1 MKNLGSS
8 KATNPLATNPLI
20 IGDAI
25 DSFVSHVDEM
35 SSYGAYTV
43 PLDDAMKWYNYKN
56 GNRTT
61 QRAIENYMGIAGKE
75 YFTDF
80 IKTLNSSQPNAGGMP
95 ILDKLISNAKVAAI
109 AANLRVVIQQPSAY
123 ARAMDV
129 IDPKYLVQTGNPKA
143 GAEEAQKY
151 CSIAAWKNWGFR
163 DADIG
168 RSLRDVMVGDEKGLI
183 DTATDVAGKPAGWFD
198 DFTWGAIWNAVKAEV
213 KDKNPQLR
221 IGTQEFYDAVSE
233 RFTEVI
239 DKTQVVDSPFHRSKA
254 MRSKN
259 AFWKLYTAFMSEP
272 TKSYNMFYRTIQDA
286 YQNGVNSRTVKKFG
300 RALIAFTSATVLN
313 SLLASFIDVA
323 RHKGDDD
330 KDKDF
335 WERYFNE
342 FGQNMIDGMNPL
354 NLIPVGK
361 EVMSIIDG
369 YTPNRMDLDAV
380 TDFVQT
386 FKKAMTAI
394 GGQDKSVNWGRII
407 YDLTGAA
414 SKVVGIPVGNIL
426 RGIDS
431 IVKICGFESLL
442 SYQTAW
448 ATSKK
453 TAGNMYAEYK
463 KTGKWTE
470 DLLNKYVG
478 MRTDEVIKE
487 EEQRELEGHNRKYA
501 TTEDVTRYATNQ
513 VYGNFATMLAEDDE
527 RIAEAYEAK
536 VSGNSAVVTRLKKVF
551 TDAGIPGEIFDK
563 AVLVYGNNLEE
574 SDPKSIKD
582 FGAKLY
588 DTDDLAEAIVNG
600 YDTDDIY
607 NEIISDSTAQD
618 PEKSTVN
625 STMKKLEGYYQQY
638 MLDGNTRKAEQI
650 IDNAQKTFE
659 FDDSRFESW
668 SKSVDYLQ
676 FSEQNPNVSMSQDDY
691 QRYQKVASSG
701 ITPETW
707 MQYYEQASTMKADVD
722 SNGEAISGSRK
733 KKVLV
738 LIDSLPITDAQK
750 DALYYYN
757 NWAESTIKEAP
768 WH

>member
-1 MKNLGSS
+1 
-8 KATNPLATNPLI
+8 
-20 IGDAI
+20 
-25 DSFVSHVDEM
+25 
-35 SSYGAYTV
+35 
-43 PLDDAMKWYNYKN
+43 
-56 GNRTT
+56 
-61 QRAIENYMGIAGKE
+61 
-75 YFTDF
+75 
-80 IKTLNSSQPNAGGMP
+80 
-95 ILDKLISNAKVAAI
+95 
-109 AANLRVVIQQPSAY
+109 
-123 ARAMDV
+123 
-129 IDPKYLVQTGNPKA
+129 
-143 GAEEAQKY
+143 
-151 CSIAAWKNWGFR
+151 
-163 DADIG
+163 
-168 RSLRDVMVGDEKGLI
+168 MVGDDNGLVNRFN
-183 DTATDVAGKPAGWFD
+183 DLGGKAAGLFD
-198 DFTWGAIWNAVKAEV
+198 DVTWGAIWNAVKAEV

-453 TAGNMYAEYK
+453 TAGNMYTEYK
-463 KTGKWTE
+463 KTGKWTK
-470 DLLNKYVG
+470 DLLEKYVS

-513 VYGNFATMLAEDDE
+513 VYGNFASMLAEDDE

-536 VSGNSAVVTRLKKVF
+536 VSGNSATVTRLKKAF

-563 AVLVYGNNLEE
+563 AVLVYGNSLEE

-582 FGAKLY
+582 FNAKLY
-588 DTDDLAEAIVNG
+588 DYDDLAEAIVNG
-600 YDTDDIY
+600 YDTEDIY

-618 PEKSTVN
+618 PEKNTV
-625 STMKKLEGYYQQY
+625 SHTMERLEEYYKKY

-659 FDDSRFESW
+659 LDDSRFESW
-668 SKSVDYLQ
+668 SKSVDYIQ

-707 MQYYEQASTMKADVD
+707 MQYYEQAITMKADVD
-722 SNGEAISGSRK
+722 SNGEAISGSKK